1 MWLRML
7 DLPNHQQVN
16 KVPRGMCFSR
26 WTWQEKMSFLHQNWM
41 HWIQNFPNS
50 IPHQHTSFFH
60 HLFSWK
66 ILATSIGCFICMA
79 RIRLIFTCFKFQH
92 TLLFLRLFG
101 WHDISKRL
109 KKSKL
114 RNLNLR
120 FNRCDE
126 LLLLSHHVIH
136 EAIVILELY

>member
-7 DLPNHQQVN
+7 DLPNHQLVN

-79 RIRLIFTCFKFQH
+79 RIRLIFTCFNTPFFFFVCFDNTTSQKDQ
-92 TLLFLRLFG
+92 
-101 WHDISKRL
+101 
-109 KKSKL
+109 KSKL

>member
-79 RIRLIFTCFKFQH
+79 RIRLIFTCFNTPFFFFVCLDDTTSQKDQ
-92 TLLFLRLFG
+92 
-101 WHDISKRL
+101 
-109 KKSKL
+109 KSKL

>member
-7 DLPNHQQVN
+7 DLPNHQLVN

-50 IPHQHTSFFH
+50 IPHQHTSFFQ

-79 RIRLIFTCFKFQH
+79 RIRLIFTCFNTPFFFFVCFDNTTSQKN
-92 TLLFLRLFG
+92 L
-101 WHDISKRL
+101 K

-114 RNLNLR
+114 RNLNLK
-120 FNRCDE
+120 FNWCDE
-126 LLLLSHHVIH
+126 LSLLSYHIIH
-136 EAIVILELY
+136 ESMVIVELY

>member
-7 DLPNHQQVN
+7 DLPNHQLVN

-26 WTWQEKMSFLHQNWM
+26 WISQEKMSFLHQNWM

-79 RIRLIFTCFKFQH
+79 RIRLIFTCFNTPFFFFVCLDDTTSQKDQ
-92 TLLFLRLFG
+92 
-101 WHDISKRL
+101 
-109 KKSKL
+109 KSKL

-120 FNRCDE
+120 FNWCDG
-126 LLLLSHHVIH
+126 LLFLSFHVIH
-136 EAIVILELY
+136 ETMVILNLY